1 MTVLSG
7 LIPVFALLGLG
18 VAVRRVGLLS
28 GEAANGLNRLVANVA
43 LPALLLL
50 KVGTS
55 PLEKN
60 FSPVLMAVC
69 AGVVVAVAG
78 AAWWLAAAWRL
89 PRRQLGVFA
98 QAATRGNLAYVGF
111 PVILAAYG
119 DTGLRLAAVTAA
131 TLFPVMN
138 FLGVAALEAARG
150 ERESLGRLLLRV
162 LRNPLVASSLL
173 GLGLAAFG
181 WQPWG
186 WLGSTLQ
193 ILSDFALPGAL
204 LALGAQLS
212 LEVWHDLWKPAVAVS
227 VLKVAVQ
234 PAIALVALRAL
245 GMTPLETAVGVLLMA
260 APTAIAS
267 YPVAAELGGDT
278 DLAGACVVATTIAAL
293 PAYAIL
299 SLLLTG

>member
-7 LIPVFALLGLG
+7 LIPVFALLALG

-28 GEAANGLNRLVANVA
+28 ADAASGLNRLVANVA

-55 PLEKN
+55 TLEEN
-60 FSPVLMAVC
+60 LSSVLMAAC
-69 AGVVVAVAG
+69 AGVIVAVAG
-78 AAWWLAAAWRL
+78 GAWWIAAAWRL

-119 DTGLRLAAVTAA
+119 DAGLRLAAVTAA
-131 TLFPVMN
+131 TLFPLMN

-173 GLGLAAFG
+173 GLGLAAAG
-181 WQPWG
+181 WRPWQ

-204 LALGAQLS
+204 LALGAQLRF
-212 LEVWHDLWKPAVAVS
+212 EAWHGLWKPAVAVTA
-227 VLKVAVQ
+227 LKVAVQ
-234 PAIALVALRAL
+234 PVLALFALRAL
-245 GMTPLETAVGVLLMA
+245 GVAPLEVAVGVLLMA

-293 PAYAIL
+293 PAYSIL
-299 SLLLTG
+299 SLLLAG